1 LRLRSEAD
9 VAILVP
15 EYDGDIVNLDGYNL
29 FSVLNDKSNGRHSVT
44 LLRAANHN
52 YFNRIIQ
59 RNDATMM
66 RSEEEL
72 KNQLTR
78 EAQEEFLKNFAVDF
92 LTASLHGSKENRI
105 YDMTLSQP
113 NKLYGQNVKILYRDS
128 LSKPLIEIKK
138 QDTILTKGAT
148 SEYVEDSW
156 FYKLDQVLIDTITIG
171 DGPYQIRPLLR
182 VSWKNPE
189 DQVSFIP
196 LIRDFSKNQ
205 ALMIELVVDSAD
217 EANLETPYQRFT
229 VRLTDVLGSTSDM
242 ILPDQ
247 LNALTRIP
255 GELQSTQIFEETSSY
270 WSKNTPIGSLVL
282 PLKDFKNIDL
292 TQITSIDLI
301 FDQTEKGSVY
311 IHKIMLQ

>member
-1 LRLRSEAD
+1 
-9 VAILVP
+9 
-15 EYDGDIVNLDGYNL
+15 
-29 FSVLNDKSNGRHSVT
+29 

-52 YFNRIIQ
+52 YFNRNIQ

-217 EANLETPYQRFT
+217 EANLETQYQRFT